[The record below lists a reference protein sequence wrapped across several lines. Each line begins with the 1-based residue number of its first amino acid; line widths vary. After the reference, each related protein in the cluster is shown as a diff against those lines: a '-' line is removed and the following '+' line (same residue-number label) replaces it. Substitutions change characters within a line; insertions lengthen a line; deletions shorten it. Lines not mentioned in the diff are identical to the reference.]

1 MNEYDLDE
9 LKKEAFEL
17 DVMKYAS
24 SVMKNQ
30 IKNVKNNYELF
41 SLVALLHIQFYLT
54 ENNLTEPNEYMKKN
68 VHLRP
73 DLIFEMRE

>member
-9 LKKEAFEL
+9 LKKEAL
-17 DVMKYAS
+17 DLDIMKYAS
-24 SVMKNQ
+24 SVMIKQ

-41 SLVALLHIQFYLT
+41 SLIALLHIQFYLT
-54 ENNLTEPNEYMKKN
+54 ENNLVEPNEYMKKN

>member
-9 LKKEAFEL
+9 LKKEAFDL

-24 SVMKNQ
+24 SVMKNE

-54 ENNLTEPNEYMKKN
+54 ENNLAEPNDYMKKN